1 MSYVTITTADGQ
13 KMKAFEVL
21 AKDKNAPGL
30 ILIQEIFGVN
40 SSMRQLAKDWA
51 ALGFN
56 VWCPDLFFR
65 SEPGLELDPTN
76 QSQFQLGVEL
86 MQEMDTETTL
96 SDLECARAQ
105 LAKKLGHEQIVS
117 VGYCMGGRLV
127 VLFADHS
134 PIKAAVSYYG
144 VNLENTLPT
153 IQSSAAPTLLH
164 IAELDSYVPA
174 EVRRVIE
181 SDVAQRP
188 GWESYV
194 YPGCDHAFARPN
206 GAHYQPEADQL
217 AQERSVQFLRK
228 QG

>member
-1 MSYVTITTADGQ
+1 MSYVTITTSDGK

-21 AKDKNAPGL
+21 AQNKNAPGL
-30 ILIQEIFGVN
+30 VLIQEIFGVN
-40 SSMRQLAKDWA
+40 AAMRQLAKNWA

-86 MQEMDTETTL
+86 MQEMDDATTL
-96 SDLECARAQ
+96 ADLESTRAQ
-105 LAKKLGHEQIVS
+105 LSKKLGHDHIVS

-127 VLFADHS
+127 VQFADHS

-153 IQSSAAPTLLH
+153 IQDQAAPTLLH

-174 EVRRVIE
+174 ETRSIIE
-181 SDVAQRP
+181 ADVAQRS

-194 YPGCDHAFARPN
+194 YAGCDHAFARPN
-206 GAHYQPEADQL
+206 GAHYQAEADSL
-217 AQERSVQFLRK
+217 ALERSVAFIKK